1 MVKQRVEAE
10 ISGGIGNQLFQFAA
24 ALTLSKRLDAELI
37 LDVSWYRRNSRLSNN
52 RQLELKEFVDLG
64 TLRQISNK
72 RHPKVELAVQILQ
85 NYKLISDANTD
96 PLKFRSLSSSR
107 HIRLRGYWQNEQYFA
122 PISADLR
129 SMFSQHLIMS
139 RFANEIAKQI
149 KVGSSLG
156 LHVRRGDYV
165 TNPKTNLFHGVCDA
179 SYFERAVNVVCNS
192 VDVDQVY
199 IFSDDVSGCRDNLHF
214 NIRTVLVETS
224 VIDTEQLK
232 LLSICKHHVISN
244 SSFSWWAAWFGHSD
258 EQVVIYPEA
267 WFSDKSS
274 LKNMPVHWKP
284 L

>member
-52 RQLELKEFVDLG
+52 RRLELNEFADLG
-64 TLRQISNK
+64 TLRYISNK
-72 RHPKVELAVQILQ
+72 RHSKVELAVQILQ

-122 PISADLR
+122 PISAHLR

-199 IFSDDVSGCRDNLHF
+199 IFSDDVSWCRDNLHF